1 MQRNYI
7 ICTTARS
14 GSNLL
19 CDVLGNTGKLGHPV
33 EAFNPDFMR
42 TAGYREHIE
51 PDAPVSVEHFVEW
64 LKQRHRTRNG
74 IFGTKILFEDYNVFR
89 RFPSFVEFF
98 ETSRIIH
105 LRRRSKVRQAISYF
119 FAEETGQWVAT
130 DPARRKPEDVAFDFD
145 AIRRHMERLVIQDAN
160 WTTILHGLGLDY
172 LEIYFEDF
180 LADMPTKLNEIGAF
194 VGAEDGILEPRVT
207 LSEQANPASGVFLS
221 RFREL
226 YRDHQHAPMRGA
238 TYKGLEF
245 R

>member
-1 MQRNYI
+1 VQRNYI

-19 CDVLGNTGKLGHPV
+19 CDVLRNTGKLGHPV

-42 TAGYREHIE
+42 TAGYREYIE

-74 IFGTKILFEDYNVFR
+74 IFGTKMLYEDHNIFR
-89 RFPSFVEFF
+89 RFPSFAEFF
-98 ETSRIIH
+98 LKARIIH
-105 LRRRSKVRQAISYF
+105 LRRRSKLRQAISYF

-130 DPARRKPEDVAFDFD
+130 DQARRRPEDVAFDFD
-145 AIRRHMERLVIQDAN
+145 AIRNHMDRLVVQDAS
-160 WTTILHGLGLDY
+160 WTTILNGLGIDY

-180 LADMPTKLNEIGAF
+180 LADMQTKLNEIGAY
-194 VGAEDGILEPRVT
+194 VGAEEGDLEPRVT
-207 LSEQANPASGVFLS
+207 LIEQANPASRVFLEQ
-221 RFREL
+221 FREL
-226 YRDHQHAPMRGA
+226 YRDYQYAPVARA